1 MIFYGGEI
9 IWRLRLFG
17 QIFKVEGC
25 SLIKWDGG
33 GWRGME
39 GGIFPAECKSMKFL
53 FSPPL
58 SPLQLNTV
66 HFWIYPA
73 GIYLLKVN
81 NRNTKTK
88 VWSMLVNSGFHP
100 SAVDKFSRSRET
112 PGEWIDKSSQMFSKG
127 FVLKSRIFKIPAD
140 IYLSKVN
147 NRNTTKRC
155 KNCLKLTIKTTEL
168 GQEIIQKTILRSRRT
183 HTH

>member
-1 MIFYGGEI
+1 MSY
-9 IWRLRLFG
+9 
-17 QIFKVEGC
+17 
-25 SLIKWDGG
+25 
-33 GWRGME
+33 
-39 GGIFPAECKSMKFL
+39 
-53 FSPPL
+53 FSQN
-58 SPLQLNTV
+58 SGKDAG
-66 HFWIYPA
+66 FWILNPR
-73 GIYLLKVN
+73 VPCS
-81 NRNTKTK
+81 KTPRGSK
-88 VWSMLVNSGFHP
+88 VNSGFHP

-168 GQEIIQKTILRSRRT
+168 GQEIIQKTILSSRRS